1 MPIDYTGKRSS
12 SRLLSRKDLQS
23 NFNSLIPNSESM
35 PSLIPERNTAQA
47 LCSPQS
53 ARRPAL
59 LALTGVRFFAAF
71 YVVLFHTLPF
81 LKSRFQLNSGLEH
94 FLSNGNLAVA
104 FFYLLS
110 GFILAYTYEGKVE
123 NLRDYV
129 RYLRA
134 RFARIY
140 PVYLLALLMILPF
153 QLKTALVARL
163 AVLFMVQAWNPAYPG
178 LAGAW
183 NYPAWS
189 LSVEA
194 FFYVTFPVFL
204 IAMSKCSA
212 RTLRLVMSVFLLVS
226 VVLHTPTMVLGVW
239 NGTTYGLLIPLPV
252 LRLPEFLV
260 GVALGL
266 LFLRSGQRPRRSVL
280 FYLAAA
286 SAVVVLSLPIGN
298 WVSIVM
304 IPASYMLYELAFSDA
319 LPARLFSSGPLV
331 LLGGASYAIYLL
343 QYPVRAWTKL
353 LFSYA
358 GASFSFLGIALTPV
372 LLTVFSI
379 AVFRYWE
386 EPVRKLLH
394 PGSASSNA
402 KN

>member
-1 MPIDYTGKRSS
+1 
-12 SRLLSRKDLQS
+12 
-23 NFNSLIPNSESM
+23 M
-35 PSLIPERNTAQA
+35 PSPVLESKSDSVHA
-47 LCSPQS
+47 LHSPHS

-59 LALTGVRFFAAF
+59 QALTGVRFFAAF
-71 YVVLFHTLPF
+71 YVVLFHTLAF
-81 LKSRFQLNSGLEH
+81 LKLRFQLNAGVEH

-110 GFILAYTYEGKVE
+110 GFILAYTYEGKIE
-123 NLRDYV
+123 NLRDYL

-140 PVYLLALLMILPF
+140 PVYLVALLLALPF
-153 QLKTALVARL
+153 QLKTTLVPRL

-178 LAGAW
+178 LAGVW

-194 FFYVTFPVFL
+194 FFYITFPIFL
-204 IAMSKCSA
+204 IAMSRCSV
-212 RTLRLVMSVFLLVS
+212 RILRVMMSVFLFVS
-226 VVLHTPTMVLGVW
+226 VVLRTPTMVLGVW
-239 NGTTYGLLIPLPV
+239 NGTFYGLRIPLPV
-252 LRLPEFLV
+252 LRLPEFLA

-266 LFLRSGQRPRRSVL
+266 LFLRSGQRPRHSYL

-286 SAVVVLSLPIGN
+286 SAVVVLSLPIGS

-304 IPASYMLYELAFSDA
+304 IPTAFMLYELAFSDGV
-319 LPARLFSSGPLV
+319 PAKLFSSGPLV

-358 GASFSFLGIALTPV
+358 EPSFSLLGSVVSPILLIA
-372 LLTVFSI
+372 FSI

-394 PGSASSNA
+394 PASVLANA
-402 KN
+402 KK

>member
-1 MPIDYTGKRSS
+1 
-12 SRLLSRKDLQS
+12 
-23 NFNSLIPNSESM
+23 
-35 PSLIPERNTAQA
+35 
-47 LCSPQS
+47 
-53 ARRPAL
+53 
-59 LALTGVRFFAAF
+59 VRFFAAF

>member
-1 MPIDYTGKRSS
+1 
-12 SRLLSRKDLQS
+12 
-23 NFNSLIPNSESM
+23 M
-35 PSLIPERNTAQA
+35 PSPVLDRK
-47 LCSPQS
+47 SDS
-53 ARRPAL
+53 APSGVQRSERRPAL
-59 LALTGVRFFAAF
+59 HALTGVRFFAAF

-81 LKSRFQLNSGLEH
+81 LKSHFRLNLGVEQ

-110 GFILAYTYEGKVE
+110 GFILAYTYAGKIR
-123 NLRDYV
+123 NLRDYG

-140 PVYLLALLMILPF
+140 PVYLLALLLALPF
-153 QLKTALVARL
+153 QLKTSFAAKL
-163 AVLFMVQAWNPAYPG
+163 AVLFMIQAWNPANPG
-178 LAGAW
+178 LAGVW

-194 FFYVTFPVFL
+194 FFYIIFPVFL
-204 IAMSKCSA
+204 VPMSKWSV
-212 RTLRLVMSVFLLVS
+212 RTVQLLLLIFLVVS

-239 NGTTYGLLIPLPV
+239 NGVTYGLRIPLPV
-252 LRLPEFLV
+252 LRLPEFLI
-260 GVALGL
+260 GVTLGL
-266 LFLRSGQRPRRSVL
+266 LFLRSGQRPRFPQS

-286 SAVVVLSLPIGN
+286 SAVVVLSLPIGS

-304 IPASYMLYELAFSDA
+304 IPTAFMLYELAISEGF
-319 LPARLFSSGPLV
+319 PARLLSSRPLV

-358 GASFSFLGIALTPV
+358 GPSFAFVGSVLTPV
-372 LLTVFSI
+372 LLIALSI
-379 AVFRYWE
+379 AVFRWWE
-386 EPVRKLLH
+386 EPLRKLLH
-394 PGSASSNA
+394 PARASARSRS
-402 KN
+402 